1 MIGHLGDKPQSL
13 KEFLSLGLLKEKGTK
28 NKLLLT
34 QRETQDIKFKQG
46 IYGSVIE
53 PEQLTPLLNAIKEAQ
68 LSKVLDAGYEKLPK
82 YDDDIVENLKRL
94 IYTEIIDWATKE
106 GMTDKVLDSIVR
118 REIIPLANTGYLS
131 PEEVEAK
138 IKGGLDS
145 LSAELEKLTVLG
157 DEQLRKAVWGEWN
170 AEHLRV
176 AEAQLNHTEKE
187 IRELLE

>member
-82 YDDDIVENLKRL
+82 YDDDIVENLKGL

-138 IKGGLDS
+138 IKGGLDN

-157 DEQLRKAVWGEWN
+157 DEQLRQAVWGEWN

-176 AEAQLNHTEKE
+176 AEAQLNHTKKE

>member
-138 IKGGLDS
+138 IKGGI
-145 LSAELEKLTVLG
+145 
-157 DEQLRKAVWGEWN
+157 Q
-170 AEHLRV
+170 
-176 AEAQLNHTEKE
+176 
-187 IRELLE
+187 

>member
-13 KEFLSLGLLKEKGTK
+13 KEFLNLGLLKEKGTK

-82 YDDDIVENLKRL
+82 YEDDIVENLKEL

-118 REIIPLANTGYLS
+118 REIIPLANTGYL
-131 PEEVEAK
+131 
-138 IKGGLDS
+138 DN

-157 DEQLRKAVWGEWN
+157 DEQLRQAVWGEWN

-176 AEAQLNHTEKE
+176 AEAQLNHTKKE
-187 IRELLE
+187 IKGLLE